1 MFVVAASRGISFP
14 TSLGLP
20 TLWTGRRMLRR
31 QFFGA
36 TIRRM
41 SRAAKAPPR
50 RNEPEFWTNV
60 AQRWE
65 AWESVVMA
73 ALAPIDPVL
82 MRTTGLAV
90 GDRVVDFGCG
100 SGEPSLALARYV
112 GPKGQVLGVDVSAPM
127 LEVAR
132 RRARMAQLDN
142 VGFRR
147 GDLAAFRHRGSRFD
161 VAVSRFALMFVSDL
175 DAALGNVRDA
185 LGRDGRAAFAV
196 WGSLEQNPS
205 IAIRARLR
213 RHFNPGPV
221 PDPETIPHP
230 LRLARPGRLAG
241 LMRRAGFEEVREEG
255 VHAGT
260 AFASLD
266 DCVRMQYEVAMSD
279 LYDTLSPTRRRALR
293 DGLRRGFSRFFERG
307 IVRVPGFALVVSGRR

>member
-1 MFVVAASRGISFP
+1 
-14 TSLGLP
+14 
-20 TLWTGRRMLRR
+20 MLQG
-31 QFFGA
+31 QFFAA
-36 TIRRM
+36 TIPRM
-41 SRAAKAPPR
+41 SRAARATPR

-60 AQRWE
+60 ARPWE

-82 MRTTGLAV
+82 MRTTGLEV

-132 RRARMAQLDN
+132 RRTRMAHLDN
-142 VGFRR
+142 VRFRR
-147 GDLAAFRHRGSRFD
+147 GDLTSFRHRGPGFD
-161 VAVSRFALMFVSDL
+161 VAVSRFALMFASDL

-185 LGRDGRAAFAV
+185 LRRGGHAAFAV
-196 WGSLEQNPS
+196 WGPLEQNPS
-205 IAIRARLR
+205 VAIRARLR
-213 RHFNPGPV
+213 RHFDPGPV

-241 LMRRAGFEEVREEG
+241 LMRRAGFQEVREEG
-255 VHAGT
+255 VNAGT
-260 AFASLD
+260 AFGSLD
-266 DCVRMQYEVAMSD
+266 DCVRMQSEVAMSD
-279 LYDTLSPTRRRALR
+279 LYHTLSTARRRALR
-293 DGLRRGFSRFFERG
+293 DGLRRGFSRFRERG
-307 IVRVPGFALVVSGRR
+307 IVRVPGFAWVVSGRR